1 MFRMIEYAL
10 LLAGL
15 VQLGIA
21 GSSLMIPRVLGW
33 REETARLK
41 PLTRQV
47 FWTYAVYILS
57 MNTAFGLLALLAPK
71 ALVDGSLLAR
81 AVTGFIAVYWLGRV
95 TVQLVVFDRSITVRP
110 LFRVAEAA
118 YFTAFLYLAVT
129 YSVAAV
135 LQ

>member
-1 MFRMIEYAL
+1 MFRTIELAL

-21 GSSLMIPRVLGW
+21 ASSLMIPRLLGW
-33 REETARLK
+33 HAETARLK

-57 MNTAFGLLALLAPK
+57 TNTASGLLALLAPK
-71 ALVDGSLLAR
+71 ALVDGSTLAR
-81 AVTGFIAVYWLGRV
+81 AVTGFMAAYWLGRV
-95 TVQLVVFDRSITVRP
+95 TVQLFVFDRSITARP

-118 YFTAFLYLAVT
+118 YLTSFVYLGVVYGIAAVT
-129 YSVAAV
+129 
-135 LQ
+135 Q